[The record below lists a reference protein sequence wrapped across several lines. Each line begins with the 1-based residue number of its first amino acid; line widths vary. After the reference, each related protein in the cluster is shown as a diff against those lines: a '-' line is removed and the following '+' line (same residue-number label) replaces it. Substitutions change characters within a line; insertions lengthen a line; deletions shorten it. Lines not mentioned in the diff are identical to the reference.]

1 MEAIS
6 YETLNDM
13 IDDVLG
19 ILAIAKAVPPESPP
33 ALIVFD
39 SLDQM
44 RLLVAIE
51 DRLQIIFDDAALQP
65 FCLDSRDALVKSVVN
80 MMKQQR

>member
-1 MEAIS
+1 MEAVS
-6 YETLNDM
+6 YETLTDV
-13 IDDVLG
+13 IDEVLG
-19 ILAIAKAVPPESPP
+19 VLAVAKDVPPESPP
-33 ALIVFD
+33 AVIVFD

-65 FCLDSRDALVKSVVN
+65 FCLDSRDALVNSVAN
-80 MMKQQR
+80 MMKHQR